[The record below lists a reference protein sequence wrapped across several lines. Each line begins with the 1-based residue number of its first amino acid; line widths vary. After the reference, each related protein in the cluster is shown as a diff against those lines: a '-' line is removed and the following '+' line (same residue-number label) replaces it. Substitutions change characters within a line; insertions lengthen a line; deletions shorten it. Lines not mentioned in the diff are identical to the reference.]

1 MTPEQRAELVTNETQ
16 LMAHQ
21 RFLPVGESLQ
31 LRETDESDTPQIF
44 LYGSMTGRSYMV
56 EDWLGEYE
64 ETIEPGAFKNTLRKN
79 PDVSL
84 LFNHEGMPLARTK
97 AKGQRTG
104 TLEIGEDDKGFWGLA
119 DVNLQ
124 RSDVNNAYLALQDG
138 DIRETSFAFRA
149 RRQEW
154 NEDYTVRRVLEVEMN
169 RGDLSLVTHGA
180 NPYGSAEARSAQCAQ
195 CRSLDKPA

>member
-1 MTPEQRAELVTNETQ
+1 MKAIHHRYSYTVLLLVGRIWLKTGLVNTKRLLSLEHSRTLFGRIQMYLFCSTTRECRWQELK
-16 LMAHQ
+16 
-21 RFLPVGESLQ
+21 P
-31 LRETDESDTPQIF
+31 
-44 LYGSMTGRSYMV
+44 
-56 EDWLGEYE
+56 
-64 ETIEPGAFKNTLRKN
+64 
-79 PDVSL
+79 
-84 LFNHEGMPLARTK
+84 
-97 AKGQRTG
+97 KGQRTG

-195 CRSLDKPA
+195 CRSLDKPAEAATIDVEMVDLNLRLTKALGAQG